1 MLDVAR
7 WCCCLLLPHC
17 SVLGCATL
25 PCLGKVLYKLHR
37 GCLIVWESEPG
48 QEDLTA
54 LATGVPPAWEVGV
67 GGGEVVHSC
76 RVQITEMTR
85 LQIHRRKRH
94 AQSERKGMHGVKGYS
109 EIICVPST
117 SHRCLSSF
125 FVKVAK

>member
-1 MLDVAR
+1 M
-7 WCCCLLLPHC
+7 
-17 SVLGCATL
+17 
-25 PCLGKVLYKLHR
+25 
-37 GCLIVWESEPG
+37 WESEPG

-125 FVKVAK
+125 FVKVVK